1 MKHPLLEVRIV
12 TKYFPGVVALKQVSL
27 TLEEGEVLALI
38 GENGAGK
45 STLMK
50 ILAGIQ
56 QPDLGKI
63 FWEGK
68 AVDID
73 SVQTAMELGIALIHQ
88 ELNLSDNLNIGANIF
103 LGREPHN
110 RLGFIDR
117 RKIRKE
123 SAEVLKRVGLDFSPD
138 TNLARLSIGQQQLVE
153 IAKALS
159 MNAKIL
165 IMDEP
170 TSSLSSRETERL
182 FEVVKDLKHQ
192 GVSVIYISHRLGEVK
207 ELADRVLVFRDGKNS
222 GELSREEIS
231 HEKMVQ
237 FMVGRDVSQL
247 YERTSHQPGDT
258 VLEVTEL
265 ATPAFP
271 NQQNSFS
278 VRAGEIVGMAGLVG
292 AGRTELLRVLFG
304 IDRAVSGKIEVD
316 GHLRQFKHPLDAIA
330 AGLALV
336 PEDRKGQGLVIEWPV
351 DRNGSLAGINRSAK
365 AKVMLNFR
373 DEAETAKKMISELN
387 IKTPHR
393 KQIIQFLSGGNQQK
407 VVLGKWLALKPKV
420 LLLDEPTR
428 GIDVG
433 AKEEIYH
440 LMDKLAAEGLAVLFV
455 SSELDEILGVSDRVL
470 VMHEGKLTGELSRQ
484 NFSEEAIMQLAT
496 GQPLVSAVS

>member
-63 FWEGK
+63 FWNGK
-68 AVDID
+68 EADID
-73 SVQTAMELGIALIHQ
+73 SVEAAMELGIALIHQ
-88 ELNLSDNLNIGANIF
+88 ELNLADNLDIGSNIF

-110 RLGFIDR
+110 KLGIVNH
-117 RKIRKE
+117 RKIREE
-123 SAEVLKRVGLDFSPD
+123 SQQVLERVGLDFDPRISL
-138 TNLARLSIGQQQLVE
+138 TKLSIGQQQLVE

-159 MNAKIL
+159 MNAKVL

-182 FEVVKDLKHQ
+182 FEVVKDLKQQ
-192 GVSVIYISHRLGEVK
+192 GVSIIYISHRLGEVK
-207 ELADRVLVFRDGKNS
+207 ELADRVVVFRDGQNS
-222 GELSREEIS
+222 GELAKEEIS
-231 HEKMVQ
+231 HDRMVQ
-237 FMVGRDVSQL
+237 LMVGRDVSQL
-247 YERTSHQPGDT
+247 YERTPHTPGEE
-258 VLEVTEL
+258 VLKVTDV
-265 ATPAFP
+265 TSPAFP
-271 NQQNSFS
+271 DAKNNFS
-278 VRAGEIVGMAGLVG
+278 IRAGEIVGMAGLIG

-304 IDRAVSGKIEVD
+304 IDDAVCGSIEVN
-316 GHLRQFKHPLDAIA
+316 GKPCEFKHPKDAIN
-330 AGLALV
+330 AGMVLV

-351 DRNGSLAGINRSAK
+351 DQNGSLPSLERSAK
-365 AKVMLNFR
+365 LKRLTNFSY
-373 DEAETAKKMISELN
+373 EKQTAEQMIAELN
-387 IKTPHR
+387 IKTPDR
-393 KQIIQFLSGGNQQK
+393 KQIVQFLSGGNQQK
-407 VVLGKWLALKPKV
+407 VVLGKWLALEPKI

-440 LMDKLAAEGLAVLFV
+440 LMDQLAAEGLAVLFV
-455 SSELDEILGVSDRVL
+455 SSELEEIMGVSDRAL
-470 VMHEGKLTGELSRQ
+470 VMHEGQITGELQRDE
-484 NFSEEAIMQLAT
+484 FSEKAIMQLAT
-496 GQPLVSAVS
+496 GQSLQPTS